1 MTRRLLAAATLTAL
15 VLAACGSP
23 APELDREPHTVAAPL
38 QAVDASG
45 MRLPTQFEGR
55 TLVDPGWTTTPQH
68 AAGIHLGAG
77 ARDGHVEISAVDA
90 QGTVLWAAQRPLD
103 AAGFAVT
110 TEADGRAL
118 AVLEDRAEP
127 DAPTTVTAYDLA
139 TGTRAW
145 GPITV
150 PGPHAGPGLVY
161 GTGPRVALDPTT
173 GTVAASDDDARV
185 LAELDGTVLLVDDD
199 ALVARRSSGTDL
211 WRTPVAEHGGDATAL
226 TVVARPSADL
236 VLLGTS
242 PTTGALLDLEDGTVL
257 ADARDAAVDPSTGTL
272 VTLDGTSLRATSP
285 GGDEL
290 WSLSVTPTTTIAA
303 LGGVLLY
310 LRDGGA
316 IRVHNAITGE
326 VAQGYALDGQGTIIV
341 PEQFTADGADVLLD
355 NARRLL
361 ATVEATPT
369 PDS

>member
-1 MTRRLLAAATLTAL
+1 MTRRFLAAATLMAL
-15 VLAACGSP
+15 VLAACSSP
-23 APELDREPHTVAAPL
+23 APELDRQPHTVNAPL
-38 QAVDASG
+38 PAVDTSG
-45 MRLPTQFEGR
+45 MRLPTQFEGQP
-55 TLVDPGWTTTPQH
+55 LVDPGWTTTPQH
-68 AAGIHLGAG
+68 AAGLHLGAG

-110 TEADGRAL
+110 TDADGRAL
-118 AVLEDRAEP
+118 AVLDDRAEP

-145 GPITV
+145 GPVTV
-150 PGPHAGPGLVY
+150 PGPHVGPGLVY
-161 GTGPRVALDPTT
+161 AAPGGERVALDPTT
-173 GTVAASDDDARV
+173 G
-185 LAELDGTVLLVDDD
+185 
-199 ALVARRSSGTDL
+199 AL
-211 WRTPVAEHGGDATAL
+211 H
-226 TVVARPSADL
+226 
-236 VLLGTS
+236 
-242 PTTGALLDLEDGTVL
+242 DLEETPGHTD
-257 ADARDAAVDPSTGTL
+257 DRDTAVDPSTGTR

-316 IRVHNAITGE
+316 VRVHNAITGE

-355 NARRLL
+355 NDRRLL
-361 ATVEATPT
+361 ATVEAAPLDE
-369 PDS
+369 PES